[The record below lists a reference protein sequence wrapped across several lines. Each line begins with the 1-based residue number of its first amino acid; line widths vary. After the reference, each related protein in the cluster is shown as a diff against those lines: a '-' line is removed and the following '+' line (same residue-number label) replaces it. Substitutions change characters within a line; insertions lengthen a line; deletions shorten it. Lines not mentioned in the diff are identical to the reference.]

1 VADLLLTYGDL
12 ADLFR
17 DLAERLQ
24 KLAPLEVASFAL
36 HDPAKNAMWVH
47 GWEHSKPATTPVRVP
62 TEASLS
68 GWVWKSQKPLIVR
81 ERTIHDPGFRK
92 DMDWLK
98 KKGLR
103 SYCTLPLTTPLRRLG
118 AVGMGSSEVRAYKKT
133 DLRWLRRVAD
143 LVALAVENALTRAA
157 LNREKSRLQTLLSAG
172 REWISHRKLGDLLR
186 EISLRLRNL
195 VGHDYASLSLYDKTT
210 NAFRTHLLAL
220 PFAPGLAGSPPTIPD
235 FVVPFDQTP
244 ATGFSRET
252 SIFGYQELIKGPGTH
267 AVQFVQQGYRSL
279 CCMPLLSGKNSFGT
293 LNLASMRD
301 GAFVPQDIAFLNQ
314 LAAQIAA
321 ALDNA
326 NAYHE
331 MAERCDKLAKEKLC
345 LQGEIRSQLNFEEII
360 GESAFLKRALGQVTT
375 VAPSDALVLIL
386 GEAGTGKELI
396 ARVIHRLSCRKNGSF
411 IKLNCTAI
419 PASLLESELFGYET
433 GAFTGAETENVG
445 LLELADNGT
454 LFLDE
459 FGDIPPTLQDKLLRV
474 LEDHEFEGLR
484 GKRTIRAN
492 VRLIAA
498 TRRPLTQAVAH
509 HRFRSDLYSRLDI
522 CPIHVPA
529 LRERPEDIPLL
540 VRYFVQKFCQKM
552 NKHIETISSETMT
565 ALVRWAWPGNVRE
578 LQNFVE
584 RSVMHTAGNVLNPPL
599 AELSNSLEPETEG
612 TLENMER
619 EFIVRVLR
627 ATGGV
632 VSGAHGAATRL
643 GLKRTTLQSKM
654 LKMGI
659 SRRNFQV

>member
-1 VADLLLTYGDL
+1 
-12 ADLFR
+12 
-17 DLAERLQ
+17 
-24 KLAPLEVASFAL
+24 
-36 HDPAKNAMWVH
+36 
-47 GWEHSKPATTPVRVP
+47 
-62 TEASLS
+62 
-68 GWVWKSQKPLIVR
+68 
-81 ERTIHDPGFRK
+81 
-92 DMDWLK
+92 
-98 KKGLR
+98 
-103 SYCTLPLTTPLRRLG
+103 
-118 AVGMGSSEVRAYKKT
+118 
-133 DLRWLRRVAD
+133 
-143 LVALAVENALTRAA
+143 
-157 LNREKSRLQTLLSAG
+157 
-172 REWISHRKLGDLLR
+172 
-186 EISLRLRNL
+186 
-195 VGHDYASLSLYDKTT
+195 
-210 NAFRTHLLAL
+210 
-220 PFAPGLAGSPPTIPD
+220 
-235 FVVPFDQTP
+235 
-244 ATGFSRET
+244 
-252 SIFGYQELIKGPGTH
+252 
-267 AVQFVQQGYRSL
+267 
-279 CCMPLLSGKNSFGT
+279 MPLLSEKNAFGT
-293 LNLASMRD
+293 LNLASMQD
-301 GAFVPQDIAFLNQ
+301 GAFVPQDIGFLDQ

-331 MAERCDKLAKEKLC
+331 MAERCEKLAKEKLC
-345 LQGEIRSQLNFEEII
+345 LQGETCSQLNLEEII
-360 GESAFLKRALGQVTT
+360 GESASLKRTLGQVTT
-375 VAPSDALVLIL
+375 VAPSDAVALIL

-396 ARVIHRLSCRKNGSF
+396 ARAIHRLSSRKNGSF

-419 PASLLESELFGYET
+419 PAGLLESELFGYET

-445 LLELADNGT
+445 LLELADKGT

-474 LEDHEFEGLR
+474 LEDHEFERLG
-484 GKRTIRAN
+484 GKRTIHAN

-498 TRRPLTQAVAH
+498 TRRHLAHAVAH
-509 HRFRSDLYSRLDI
+509 HQFCSDLYSRLDI

-540 VRYFVQKFCQKM
+540 VRYFVQKFCQRM

-584 RSVMHTAGNVLNPPL
+584 RSVMHTEGNVLNPPL
-599 AELSNSLEPETEG
+599 AELRNGLESETEG

-632 VSGAHGAATRL
+632 VSGAHGTARRL